1 MSFISSLVFLL
12 TILDCVYIAIASLA
26 VVAILVVLCI
36 FFLRKSKTKLKVDE
50 AFIQT
55 LVTALGGKLNITK
68 ASNTNGRIQIEVE
81 DLELVNFEEIKK
93 LSTAGVFV
101 TNQTIKM
108 LFSYDSDTICQAI
121 LQLKRKEE

>member
-1 MSFISSLVFLL
+1 M
-12 TILDCVYIAIASLA
+12 
-26 VVAILVVLCI
+26 
-36 FFLRKSKTKLKVDE
+36 RKNKTKLKVDE